1 MGEIADALRR
11 ARKGPPAAVPGEP
24 GLRPLHSISQPAP
37 TPALPAAATPTPLPT
52 PLPTPASDRKPS
64 LSVSSVEPQNTAVI
78 LEPGPQ
84 AEACRHLALR
94 LRTALDE
101 RRARSVA
108 IVSAERGDGKTT
120 VACDVAIALATLSR
134 EREVALIDLDL
145 RKPAVL
151 KSLSIPYQVGIEEVL
166 LGRAS
171 LDSVRVSVEQPAIDV
186 FPVVTPQDA
195 AHELLV
201 LPQMA
206 ALIADLEHRYSTV
219 VIDTPPAPLVPDATL
234 ILRHVP
240 ACAPVVRA
248 GKTRARSVRR
258 LLDCLPRDRIVGWIL
273 NAERA
278 ATFGYR
284 DYYYGDEPSA
294 TPRWKL
300 RGNAR

>member
-11 ARKGPPAAVPGEP
+11 ARSQRPAAPPESSSVRSLPTVPASVQ
-24 GLRPLHSISQPAP
+24 R
-37 TPALPAAATPTPLPT
+37 AAATPVE
-52 PLPTPASDRKPS
+52 AKAG
-64 LSVSSVEPQNTAVI
+64 LSIRSFEPQNAAVI
-78 LEPGPQ
+78 LQQGSD

-94 LRTALDE
+94 LRSAMDE
-101 RRARSVA
+101 RRARSIA

-120 VACDVAIALATLSR
+120 VACNVAIALATLSR

-145 RKPAVL
+145 RKPAVV
-151 KSLSIPYQVGIEEVL
+151 KSLSVPHGAGIEEVL
-166 LGRAS
+166 LGRSS
-171 LDSVRVSVEQPAIDV
+171 LDAVRVSVEQPAIDI

-195 AHELLV
+195 AHELIV

-206 ALIADLEHRYSTV
+206 ALIADLERRYATV

-234 ILRHVP
+234 ILRHVA

-258 LLDCLPRDRIVGWIL
+258 LLDCLPNDRIVGWIL

-284 DYYYGDEPSA
+284 EYYYGDEPPTA
-294 TPRWKL
+294 TRRFAQ
-300 RGNAR
+300 RGGERR